1 MLLAVLRWYVYA
13 AALVTKRKALK
24 GQNLEG
30 PDMAF
35 AEAFCALRSVVLTFQ
50 VSCASSYHL
59 TGTRVWMRGSGV
71 ARELGSTYH

>member
-1 MLLAVLRWYVYA
+1 MLLAVLRRYVYA

-35 AEAFCALRSVVLTFQ
+35 AEALFVPFDRWS
-50 VSCASSYHL
+50 
-59 TGTRVWMRGSGV
+59 
-71 ARELGSTYH
+71 